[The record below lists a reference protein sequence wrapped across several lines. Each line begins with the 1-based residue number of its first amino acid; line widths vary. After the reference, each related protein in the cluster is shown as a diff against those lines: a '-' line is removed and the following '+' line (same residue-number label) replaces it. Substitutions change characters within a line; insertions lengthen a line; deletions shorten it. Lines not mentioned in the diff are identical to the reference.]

1 MRLFVAIDLPALEK
15 QRLAGELERL
25 AAYALPI
32 RWLDPDSLHITVKF
46 LGEVADSQR
55 PGIAR
60 ALRTAASAHQPFDLG
75 LQGLGA
81 FPSLS
86 RPNVFWLGAQGGPA
100 LLGLQQ
106 SVETT
111 LAELGFAPEDRVYRP
126 HITVGKT
133 KARETIRNRTLMDR
147 MAGEFK
153 YKATVRVET
162 VELMRSFTDP
172 RGARYEVLESVELH

>member
-1 MRLFVAIDLPALEK
+1 MRLFVAINLPALEK
-15 QRLAGELERL
+15 QRLARELERL

-46 LGEVADSQR
+46 LGEVADLHH
-55 PGIAR
+55 GIAH
-60 ALRTAASAHQPFDLG
+60 ALRTATSAHQPFDLV

-86 RPNVFWLGAQGGPA
+86 RPNVFWLGAEGGQA
-100 LLGLQQ
+100 LLGLQE
-106 SVETT
+106 SVEAT
-111 LAELGFAPEDRVYRP
+111 LAELGFAPEDRAYRP

-133 KARETIRNRTLMDR
+133 KARQIIRNRTLMDR

-153 YKATVRVET
+153 YKATVRVDR
-162 VELMRSFTDP
+162 VELMRSYTDP